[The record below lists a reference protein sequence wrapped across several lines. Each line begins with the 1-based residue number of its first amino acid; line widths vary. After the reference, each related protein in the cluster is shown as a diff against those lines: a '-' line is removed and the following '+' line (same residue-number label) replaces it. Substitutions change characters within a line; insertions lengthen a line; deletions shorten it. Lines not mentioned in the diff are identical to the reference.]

1 MNEVV
6 LTNKQMGQLLQLY
19 SRFPDVKF
27 FTIRETHTSGI
38 GANTYVEFTLFEEGD
53 SPDIVVDITD
63 VEVW

>member
-1 MNEVV
+1 MTEVV

-27 FTIRETHTSGI
+27 FTIRETHESGI
-38 GANTYVEFTLFEEGD
+38 GPSTYFEFSMFD
-53 SPDIVVDITD
+53 DADVPDTVVNITD